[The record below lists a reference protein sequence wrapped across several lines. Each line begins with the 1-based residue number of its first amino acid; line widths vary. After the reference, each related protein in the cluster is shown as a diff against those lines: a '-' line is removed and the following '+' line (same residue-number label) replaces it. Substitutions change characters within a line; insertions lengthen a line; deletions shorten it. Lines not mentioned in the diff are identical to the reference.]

1 MPITRFALKFLG
13 VLAGF
18 LVAALSIG
26 LLGFIALY
34 LYVAPDLPSTSTLEG
49 IQLEVPMRIF
59 SHDGKLMAEYGDERR
74 SPIHY
79 QDMPPMLIQ
88 AVLAAEDDR
97 FFEHPGV
104 DYQGLLRAA
113 LKLLLTGHKHEGG
126 STITMQVA
134 RNFFLSSE
142 KTYERKLKEIFL
154 ALKIERELNKQQ
166 IMELYL
172 NKIYLGQRTFGVEAA
187 AQVYFGKSVRAL
199 ELPELALLAGLP
211 KAPSALNP
219 ITNPL
224 AAKKRRDYVLYR
236 MLHLG
241 FITQNK
247 YEQAVADPV
256 YAQWHKPVVALN
268 APYVA
273 EFAKQMAI
281 RQFGE
286 DVYRHGY
293 RIYVSIDSRLQRAAQ
308 AAVHYN
314 LLAYD
319 KRHGYRGAVGHVN
332 LPALPD
338 RREGKSYTQWCQQAE
353 QSLAAYPEVAD
364 LIPAIVAVRDER
376 SAYVY
381 AGRQGLL
388 RLSWEGM
395 AWARPYRGEN
405 QMGPKPQ
412 KAADILAV
420 GDVVYVQRADR
431 SWQLSQL
438 PKVQGALV
446 ALSPF
451 DGRILAAVGGFDF
464 RQSPF
469 NRAVQA
475 QRQPGSGFKPFFY
488 AAALEK
494 GFTPA
499 SIFNDA
505 PLVFENADADKTWR
519 PENYSG
525 VFYGPTR
532 LREALVQSRNLVSV
546 RLLQRIGIRYA
557 TDYVQRFG
565 FKPQLMPHDLTLA
578 LGTLTT
584 SPIELAQAYA
594 VFANGG
600 YRVEPYLIE
609 RVENLEGKV
618 IYLNSPMLA
627 CDACAE
633 MPAPVVQDAAAVS
646 SDDAHV
652 ATQQVTENLP
662 TPLDLNADLPWSKAI
677 QSGLADA
684 EYVPEPPRYAPKV
697 LDDTVVYM
705 MNSMMRDVVRR
716 GTGTIAKSLGRDDL
730 AAKTGTTN
738 DARDAWFNGFNAAI
752 TTVAWVGFDQAKPLG
767 SGEVGSQTAG
777 PMWVNFMRTALQG
790 VPQLPLI
797 EPPGLVTV
805 RISPQTGMQV
815 SSDDPNGIFEVF
827 PAEHVPAIVQRQPTE
842 QEQEPENSQE
852 NNVIQDLF

>member
-1 MPITRFALKFLG
+1 
-13 VLAGF
+13 
-18 LVAALSIG
+18 
-26 LLGFIALY
+26 
-34 LYVAPDLPSTSTLEG
+34 
-49 IQLEVPMRIF
+49 
-59 SHDGKLMAEYGDERR
+59 
-74 SPIHY
+74 
-79 QDMPPMLIQ
+79 
-88 AVLAAEDDR
+88 
-97 FFEHPGV
+97 
-104 DYQGLLRAA
+104 
-113 LKLLLTGHKHEGG
+113 
-126 STITMQVA
+126 
-134 RNFFLSSE
+134 
-142 KTYERKLKEIFL
+142 
-154 ALKIERELNKQQ
+154 
-166 IMELYL
+166 
-172 NKIYLGQRTFGVEAA
+172 
-187 AQVYFGKSVRAL
+187 
-199 ELPELALLAGLP
+199 
-211 KAPSALNP
+211 
-219 ITNPL
+219 
-224 AAKKRRDYVLYR
+224 
-236 MLHLG
+236 
-241 FITQNK
+241 
-247 YEQAVADPV
+247 
-256 YAQWHKPVVALN
+256 
-268 APYVA
+268 
-273 EFAKQMAI
+273 
-281 RQFGE
+281 
-286 DVYRHGY
+286 
-293 RIYVSIDSRLQRAAQ
+293 
-308 AAVHYN
+308 
-314 LLAYD
+314 
-319 KRHGYRGAVGHVN
+319 
-332 LPALPD
+332 
-338 RREGKSYTQWCQQAE
+338 
-353 QSLAAYPEVAD
+353 
-364 LIPAIVAVRDER
+364 
-376 SAYVY
+376 
-381 AGRQGLL
+381 
-388 RLSWEGM
+388 
-395 AWARPYRGEN
+395 
-405 QMGPKPQ
+405 
-412 KAADILAV
+412 
-420 GDVVYVQRADR
+420 
-431 SWQLSQL
+431 
-438 PKVQGALV
+438 
-446 ALSPF
+446 
-451 DGRILAAVGGFDF
+451 
-464 RQSPF
+464 
-469 NRAVQA
+469 
-475 QRQPGSGFKPFFY
+475 
-488 AAALEK
+488 
-494 GFTPA
+494 
-499 SIFNDA
+499 
-505 PLVFENADADKTWR
+505 
-519 PENYSG
+519 
-525 VFYGPTR
+525 
-532 LREALVQSRNLVSV
+532 
-546 RLLQRIGIRYA
+546 
-557 TDYVQRFG
+557 
-565 FKPQLMPHDLTLA
+565 MPHDLTLA